1 MNNSEIAGV
10 EVEKSD
16 KGITIKLSGGLY
28 LKLGE
33 KFQNGEISKEFYRKL
48 KAFVIEI
55 TKLAD

>member
-1 MNNSEIAGV
+1 MSNSEEAGV

-16 KGITIKLSGGLY
+16 TGITIKLSGDLY

-33 KFQNGEISKEFYRKL
+33 KFQSGEITKEFYRKL
-48 KAFVIEI
+48 KAFVSEI